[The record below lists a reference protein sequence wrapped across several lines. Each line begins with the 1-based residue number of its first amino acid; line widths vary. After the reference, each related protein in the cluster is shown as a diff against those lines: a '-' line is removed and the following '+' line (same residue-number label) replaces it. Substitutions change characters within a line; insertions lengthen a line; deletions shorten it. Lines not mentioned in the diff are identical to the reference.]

1 MTELRESVIW
11 LIVVIFIM
19 NLIVVGSHLRPFL
32 LLIIRINMTISIIPM
47 VMEVIVIS
55 EEVGRVWE
63 NTACQNE

>member
-32 LLIIRINMTISIIPM
+32 LLIIRIDMTISIIPM

>member
-19 NLIVVGSHLRPFL
+19 NLIVVGSHLIPFL
-32 LLIIRINMTISIIPM
+32 LLIIRIDMTISIIPM